1 MTPRRLTCTICAL
14 AAMVLLGAPTA
25 GAQTIDY
32 SEFEDS
38 FESFASDVASSLP
51 LNSSIGNVT
60 PDAYVGK
67 LLSAPPHF
75 SLGVTT
81 GASTIPYDTVK
92 DAMNQL
98 GVDTGTIDQF
108 SGIGV
113 PLPAYTV
120 DLRLGGFVL
129 PFDVGLKLGGVPKT
143 DFGVM
148 PAQLEYFLAGADVRF
163 ALVEQTAALPNISI
177 GAGYNYLA
185 GQVFV
190 PDAVPA
196 GYELTIP
203 DPSGGPDSLRFTDPD
218 LTFNWRTSV
227 VDFKAQISK
236 KLLFITPY
244 AGLGTSVG
252 LSAAGG
258 GLFSKLQYSD
268 DGGPYTDVT
277 QSDIDQIEQ
286 NFDDAGIDVPDLDP
300 EEGIS
305 IASDVDGW
313 AFRAFGGVG
322 FNIFV
327 MRLDLGVGYDIL
339 GRNLLGSV
347 SGRIQL

>member
-1 MTPRRLTCTICAL
+1 
-14 AAMVLLGAPTA
+14 
-25 GAQTIDY
+25 
-32 SEFEDS
+32 
-38 FESFASDVASSLP
+38 
-51 LNSSIGNVT
+51 
-60 PDAYVGK
+60 
-67 LLSAPPHF
+67 
-75 SLGVTT
+75 
-81 GASTIPYDTVK
+81 
-92 DAMNQL
+92 
-98 GVDTGTIDQF
+98 
-108 SGIGV
+108 
-113 PLPAYTV
+113 
-120 DLRLGGFVL
+120 
-129 PFDVGLKLGGVPKT
+129 
-143 DFGVM
+143 
-148 PAQLEYFLAGADVRF
+148 
-163 ALVEQTAALPNISI
+163 
-177 GAGYNYLA
+177 
-185 GQVFV
+185 
-190 PDAVPA
+190 
-196 GYELTIP
+196 
-203 DPSGGPDSLRFTDPD
+203 
-218 LTFNWRTSV
+218 
-227 VDFKAQISK
+227 
-236 KLLFITPY
+236 
-244 AGLGTSVG
+244 LGTSVG